1 MHEPCL
7 LHRSRHPSQ
16 SLPHLAILSIGVV
29 HHPIRTTR
37 VFNSFFSFLSSRPS
51 IVRRLRRCLSLSLLL
66 SFFLF
71 YSFSRGNNEMWRNGS
86 SLLKSEH
93 RSLLCFLFPFRWRGR
108 RKMAF
113 REYTL
118 TGMEI
123 SLPLFFFFFILGR
136 CFAFPFPFFLPFLSF
151 VRSLLRSS
159 LYFYS
164 NRLSTSAFPVFFVLY
179 YASWAYSLHFGLAM
193 RRVEWKV
200 ADKSDFFFFFFFFFF
215 KGNNFWIWLYLY
227 ILSLCFSLSFKY
239 L

>member
-37 VFNSFFSFLSSRPS
+37 VFNSFLSFLSSRPS
-51 IVRRLRRCLSLSLLL
+51 IVRRLRRCLSLSLLC
-66 SFFLF
+66 FFLF

-93 RSLLCFLFPFRWRGR
+93 RSLLCFLFPFRCRGR

-123 SLPLFFFFFILGR
+123 SLPLFFFFFFYLR
-136 CFAFPFPFFLPFLSF
+136 KMFRFPLSVFPPLSF
-151 VRSLLRSS
+151 FR
-159 LYFYS
+159 
-164 NRLSTSAFPVFFVLY
+164 
-179 YASWAYSLHFGLAM
+179 
-193 RRVEWKV
+193 
-200 ADKSDFFFFFFFFFF
+200 
-215 KGNNFWIWLYLY
+215 
-227 ILSLCFSLSFKY
+227 
-239 L
+239 